1 MKLHVMVIYD
11 EAIRQYGFPMSFR
24 THNEARRE
32 YMTIVNNPSEQSN
45 MHLYP
50 DQFKVYEIGT
60 YDTETGLVSPL
71 NGPASPLNQPPVLI
85 FRLDELKK
93 KEGEMDEDRG

>member
-24 THNEARRE
+24 THNEVKRE

-50 DQFKVYEIGT
+50 DQFKVYEIGS

-71 NGPASPLNQPPVLI
+71 NQPPVFI

-93 KEGEMDEDRG
+93 KEVDLDEDRG

>member
-11 EAIRQYGFPMSFR
+11 EAIRQYGYPMSFR

-32 YMTIVNNPSEQSN
+32 YMTIVNNPGEQSN

-60 YDTETGLVSPL
+60 YDTETGLVT
-71 NGPASPLNQPPVLI
+71 PLNQPPALI

>member
-1 MKLHVMVIYD
+1 MKLHVLVIYD
-11 EAIRQYGFPMSFR
+11 EAVRQFGYPMSFR

-32 YMTIVNNPSEQSN
+32 YMTIVNNPAEQSN

-60 YDTETGLVSPL
+60 YDTETGLVT
-71 NGPASPLNQPPVLI
+71 PLNQPPALI
-85 FRLDELKK
+85 FRLDELKQ
-93 KEGEMDEDRG
+93 KEVEMGEDRG